1 MGHARALVTLEKVKD
16 QIELAERILRESL
29 NVRQTENLIRNW
41 KTGHTPAEK
50 SSNNSQP
57 DPNVRAAEQKLQE
70 KLGTQVVIRSSGE
83 GKGRIEIHFHN
94 NDDLIR
100 IYDLIAGE

>member
-1 MGHARALVTLEKVKD
+1 
-16 QIELAERILRESL
+16 L
-29 NVRQTENLIRNW
+29 NVRQTESLIRNW
-41 KTGHTPAEK
+41 KTGRAPSEK
-50 SSNNSQP
+50 RSNNSRL
-57 DPNVRAAEQKLQE
+57 DPNVHAAELKLQE

-83 GKGRIEIHFHN
+83 GKGRIEIHFHD